1 MRQSSRASLAVSLGT
16 FFVLATSAGAAE
28 VPGWY
33 STADLSFVLSEG
45 NSKTSTLGAKVDLRR
60 NWLRTSWDTTGSFVY
75 ASAAEPTRRAIGTS
89 VADAQLEAGPQVTK
103 SEKFFVDS
111 TFMRR
116 VTERFY
122 WDLGGTFD
130 RDKFAGLNARLL
142 GKAGVGYMWENRENA
157 RFKTGLAATFTS
169 QDDVV
174 DDPTTENE
182 FFGLQLNADGERRF
196 GDQYQHVYSSKLIAD
211 ENLQDTDDLR
221 INWDN
226 SLAVA
231 MSRRLALKVGVQL
244 LFDNLPQLVEFPLFL
259 QTPVGVVESN
269 IRVPGSAEKLDV
281 TATVSLVIN
290 FTPGPSGARP
300 GR

>member
-1 MRQSSRASLAVSLGT
+1 MRHSYRAALAAVVLGAVSSP
-16 FFVLATSAGAAE
+16 VLAAE
-28 VPGWY
+28 APGWY

-45 NSKTSTLGAKVDLRR
+45 NSKTTSMGAKADLTR
-60 NWLRTSWDTTGSFVY
+60 NWLRTSWDTTASFVY
-75 ASAAEPTRRAIGTS
+75 NSAAEPTRRAIGTS
-89 VADAQLEAGPQVTK
+89 AADAQLEAGPRITK

-130 RDKFAGLNARLL
+130 RDEFAGLNARLL
-142 GKAGVGYMWENRENA
+142 GKAGVGYMWENRDNS
-157 RFKTGLAATFTS
+157 RFKTGVAATFTS

-174 DDPTTENE
+174 DDPETENE
-182 FFGLQLNADGERRF
+182 FFGLQLNAEGERRF
-196 GDQYQHVYSSKLIAD
+196 GNQYQHVYSSTLIGD
-211 ENLQDTDDLR
+211 QNLMDTDDLR

-231 MSRRLALKVGVQL
+231 MTRRLALKAGVVL
-244 LFDNLPQLVEFPLFL
+244 TFDNLPQLVEFPLFV
-259 QTPVGVVESN
+259 QTPQGLAESN
-269 IRVPGSAEKLDV
+269 VRIPGRAEKLDV

-300 GR
+300 GQ